1 MTAKE
6 LLYLEDALGHE
17 QYFQKK
23 CNEAVNQ
30 LQDSDLKECVEQLVQ
45 NHEQLF
51 KNFYDLL

>member
-6 LLYLEDALGHE
+6 LLYLEAALGHE

-45 NHEQLF
+45 KHEQLF